1 MKFFYIL
8 VIVDCFKLVS
18 KTDPHLSFVGKLK
31 LAHKCAIEIAW
42 RMAEG

>member
-1 MKFFYIL
+1 MKFFYLL

-18 KTDPHLSFVGKLK
+18 KTYQHLSFVGKLK
-31 LAHKCAIEIAW
+31 LTHKCAIEMAW